1 MTQLDINK
9 FKQPATAPFKP
20 QEAYVD
26 ALAQRAANVALA
38 REKARQTAQRPR
50 RRLYY
55 AAAAVAA
62 IAIASSAM
70 LMVFHSGNTANN
82 SANRLAQVEAS
93 TAQAPSAA
101 IVSDATAP
109 DQPTLDHAQSASDSD
124 IAQATR
130 DATTVPPQPTGTYAA
145 TPRTTGTA
153 TKSDNE
159 QIDPVDEFLN
169 TLDSEQL
176 MSLDY
181 SYVDEIPDY

>member
-9 FKQPATAPFKP
+9 FKKPATAPFKP
-20 QEAYVD
+20 QQDYVD

-70 LMVFHSGNTANN
+70 LMVFHSGNTADN
-82 SANRLAQVEAS
+82 SANRLAQIETS

-109 DQPTLDHAQSASDSD
+109 DQPALDHAQSASDTD
-124 IAQATR
+124 IAQATHY
-130 DATTVPPQPTGTYAA
+130 ASTSVPPRTAA
-145 TPRTTGTA
+145 SRAANQTT
-153 TKSDNE
+153 TKADNE
-159 QIDPVDEFLN
+159 QQPDPVDEFLN

>member
-20 QEAYVD
+20 QDAYVD

-70 LMVFHSGNTANN
+70 LAVFHSGNTANN
-82 SANRLAQVEAS
+82 STKRLAQVEAS
-93 TAQAPSAA
+93 TAQAPSDA
-101 IVSDATAP
+101 IVSDASESV
-109 DQPTLDHAQSASDSD
+109 DHRIEPTQSASDSD
-124 IAQATR
+124 IAQATHY
-130 DATTVPPQPTGTYAA
+130 ASTSVPPRTAA
-145 TPRTTGTA
+145 SRSANQTT
-153 TKSDNE
+153 TKADNE
-159 QIDPVDEFLN
+159 QQPDPVDEFLN

>member
-9 FKQPATAPFKP
+9 FKQPSTAPFKP
-20 QEAYVD
+20 QDAYVD

-70 LMVFHSGNTANN
+70 LAVFHSGNTANN
-82 SANRLAQVEAS
+82 STGHLAQVETA

-101 IVSDATAP
+101 IVSDVAVSE
-109 DQPTLDHAQSASDSD
+109 QPALDTTKSASDSD

-130 DATTVPPQPTGTYAA
+130 DATTVPPQPTATYAA
-145 TPRTTGTA
+145 TPKTTGRS

-159 QIDPVDEFLN
+159 QPDPVDEFLN